1 MSKSNIF
8 VLDGVRGVAAIAVVL
23 SHSFIMFSPWMH
35 SGIAFKNELEA
46 AIFNSPF
53 KFFYNGS
60 SAVAIF
66 FVLSGIVLSMSCLK
80 RNVAYEYVRDAALK
94 RYIRLGLPVFFS
106 VMVCFLFAA
115 SGVFKANADVAKNV
129 PLAAEFLFDP
139 TLKGALW
146 DGAFGAMLFG
156 VTPYNYVLWTISVE
170 FFGSLLVYATL
181 ALFGR
186 DKNLLRIAS
195 FTAFVFLTFHPNDF
209 AVFYGLF
216 MAGVFISTFEIN
228 YTSTLKTKSISL
240 LLLALG
246 LYLMGYT
253 SASKSYQFM
262 LSLFVSMESS
272 GIRVSW
278 MLPLGVGAILV
289 ITSIF
294 VDCVV
299 LQFLAKQPF
308 KFFGKM
314 SFSVYLLHPIFLALI
329 GPYIWAYTGQTFYGA
344 LISFI
349 SVTTVTLLAST
360 VFYKLVDK
368 RAIELSASFA
378 SFVDRVISRKN
389 ISVKTNLM
397 QDISQ

>member
-23 SHSFIMFSPWMH
+23 SHAFLMFSPWMH
-35 SGIAFKNELEA
+35 SGAALKSEIEA

-129 PLAAEFLFDP
+129 PLAAEFLFNP

-181 ALFGR
+181 ALFGK

-195 FTAFVFLTFHPNDF
+195 FTAFIFLTFHPNDF

-228 YTSTLKTKSISL
+228 YKSTLKTKSISL
-240 LLLALG
+240 LLLAIG

-272 GIRVSW
+272 GIKVSW

-294 VDCVV
+294 VDCSV
-299 LQFLAKQPF
+299 LKFLAKQPF

-329 GPYIWAYTGQTFYGA
+329 GPYIWNYTGQTFQGS
-344 LISFI
+344 LIAFV
-349 SVTTVTLLAST
+349 SVTTVTIFAST
-360 VFYKLVDK
+360 IFYKFIDK
-368 RAIELSASFA
+368 KSIELSANFA
-378 SFVDRVISRKN
+378 SFVDRVISRKKG
-389 ISVKTNLM
+389 VKGDLVE
-397 QDISQ
+397 DVSR